1 MLSII
6 MPTYRRHAIL
16 GQTLGVLAR
25 AVNGVDA
32 EIVVVND
39 DVASLH
45 PGLMPAGVR
54 VLQNTGKGPG
64 AARNLG
70 AANTTGETLLFLDD
84 DILISAEQIEHLM
97 GLHAEQPH
105 AVFNANWQYP
115 ASLTNALAQTA
126 FGRYLI
132 AQGRTSMRGWIG
144 ETVDWEKP
152 ALRPVAGVGSYCLL
166 MARATFDAIG
176 GYNNSTPISGD
187 DAVLSARLR
196 AANVPLRVTTH
207 ITLGH
212 NEADRLD
219 LEGYL
224 DRQYRGAVG
233 IARAAAEGVHWPMA
247 TLSAQKKAAIRG
259 ALLVEPAL
267 RGLAKAWPNWRWA
280 DALFERLV
288 NLLYHVAVHRGQREG
303 AITKS

>member
-16 GQTLGVLAR
+16 GQTLSVLAN
-25 AVNGVDA
+25 AVRGMDA

-39 DVASLH
+39 DTTRLPAELIT
-45 PGLMPAGVR
+45 AGVR
-54 VLQNTGKGPG
+54 VFQNTGKGPG

-70 AANTTGETLLFLDD
+70 AATTQGETLLFLDD
-84 DILISAEQIEHLM
+84 DILIGAEQIEHLL
-97 GLHAEQPH
+97 GLYAEQPD
-105 AVFNANWQYP
+105 AVFNANWHYP
-115 ASLTNALAQTA
+115 EALTANMENTA

-144 ETVDWEKP
+144 ETPEWERP
-152 ALRPVAGVGSYCLL
+152 ALRSVQGVGSYCLL
-166 MARATFDAIG
+166 MARATFERIG
-176 GYNNSTPISGD
+176 GYSSSTPISGD

-196 AANVPLRVTTH
+196 AANVPMLVTTH

-219 LEGYL
+219 LPGYL

-233 IARAAAEGVHWPMA
+233 IAQAAAEGVTYPGAAPSGLKKLTISLALNFESQLLSLAQHWP
-247 TLSAQKKAAIRG
+247 G
-259 ALLVEPAL
+259 
-267 RGLAKAWPNWRWA
+267 GRWA
-280 DALFERLV
+280 DPLFERLV
-288 NLLYHVAVHRGQREG
+288 NLLYHTAVHRGLRDG
-303 AITKS
+303 APA